1 MVNLQ
6 RFTIGIP
13 YTTQFQHMRC
23 VSHLIVQHAPCAQTT
38 TFNEILFRESE
49 ILFRESEI
57 LFREILFR
65 ESEILF
71 RESDI
76 LFRESE
82 ILFRESEILLII
94 FRKSEIIFRE
104 SEIISRESEII
115 PRKSEIKIIHTKWEP
130 PYKATLIQTL
140 HIMDGLSNVIKSRY

>member
-1 MVNLQ
+1 MANLQ

-23 VSHLIVQHAPCAQTT
+23 VSHFLTIAQHAPCAQTAT
-38 TFNEILFRESE
+38 MHSFNEILFRESE

-57 LFREILFR
+57 LFRESEILFRESEILFR

-76 LFRESE
+76 LFRE
-82 ILFRESEILLII
+82 II
-94 FRKSEIIFRE
+94 CFITRPTSINLSYKNNFFLD
-104 SEIISRESEII
+104 
-115 PRKSEIKIIHTKWEP
+115 KIKCH
-130 PYKATLIQTL
+130 
-140 HIMDGLSNVIKSRY
+140 